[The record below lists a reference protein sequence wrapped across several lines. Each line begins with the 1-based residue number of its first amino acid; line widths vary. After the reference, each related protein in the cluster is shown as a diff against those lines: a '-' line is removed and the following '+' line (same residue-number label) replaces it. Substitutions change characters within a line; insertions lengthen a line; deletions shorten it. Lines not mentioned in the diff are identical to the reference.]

1 MNKIKK
7 GDSVIILTG
16 SQKKTSGTVLS
27 INPEAGTVI
36 VSGINV
42 KKSVKKVGNEKK
54 LVAQEYPINASNVAL
69 KDPKSGKPT
78 RVGFQVE
85 GGKKVRIAKASGQI
99 IK

>member
-7 GDSVIILTG
+7 GDTVIILTG
-16 SQKKTSGTVLS
+16 SQKKESGTVLG
-27 INPEAGTVI
+27 INPTEGTVI

-42 KKSVKKVGNEKK
+42 KKAVKKIGNEKK
-54 LVAQEYPINASNVAL
+54 LVAREYPINASNVAL
-69 KDPKSGKPT
+69 KDPVSGKRT

-85 GGKKVRIAKASGQI
+85 AGKKVRVAKASGQI